1 MKFFTLINKTFTP
14 KDYFCGKEHVTSMEE
29 IKLTTTVQVY
39 TYEELPPEELK
50 LAHAAMEATRRSYA
64 PYSHFEVGAA
74 VLLENGCM
82 ITGTNQENAAYPS
95 GICAERTALFTAN
108 SQYPDQKVIT
118 LAIAARRQESP
129 TFQPFISPCGAC
141 RQVMAE
147 TEQRFNAPMKVMLCG
162 NEKIY
167 VIRSAMDLLPL
178 SFKQQ
183 GT

>member
-1 MKFFTLINKTFTP
+1 MKFFTLINKKFTS

-95 GICAERTALFTAN
+95 GICA
-108 SQYPDQKVIT
+108 DQKVMT
-118 LAIAARRQESP
+118 MAIAARRQESP